1 VWSVAVVQGG
11 SWLLGFAVEGTALL
25 SLSDGGR
32 YHRRAVWLFCHWG
45 RLQLVAVVVAVSRG
59 DDDGCWSL
67 SSLSLSPSFW
77 MVVVV
82 AVIHGGDGGAVME
95 EVVTEKGLQLIKR
108 V

>member
-1 VWSVAVVQGG
+1 M
-11 SWLLGFAVEGTALL
+11 LGFAVEGMALL

-59 DDDGCWSL
+59 DDDGCWL
-67 SSLSLSPSFW
+67 LLLLLLSPSFW

-95 EVVTEKGLQLIKR
+95 EVVTEKGLRLIKH